1 MMQKPL
7 KSQFIQTLH
16 TQAFSSKVKN
26 YASGM
31 LKIYTISLH
40 LIMVERAVS
49 KYMLNFK
56 RNSSQDFSYT
66 VTGNIKL
73 LEMLNSSV
81 FYTFD

>member
-1 MMQKPL
+1 
-7 KSQFIQTLH
+7 
-16 TQAFSSKVKN
+16 
-26 YASGM
+26 
-31 LKIYTISLH
+31 
-40 LIMVERAVS
+40 MVERTVS